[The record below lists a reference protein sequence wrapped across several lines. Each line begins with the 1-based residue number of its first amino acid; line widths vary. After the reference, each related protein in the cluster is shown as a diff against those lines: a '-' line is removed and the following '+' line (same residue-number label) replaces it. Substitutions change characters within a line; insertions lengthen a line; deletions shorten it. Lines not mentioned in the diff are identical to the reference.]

1 MTDIQNGKK
10 IRAIKG
16 VVVNAYKE
24 TKDSWT
30 LNIWVH
36 PQDRQYKAGQF
47 ISINPHQFN
56 ELKDFIAYLEHKKN
70 KKEPIRAYSLA
81 SSPHEEYVSITI
93 KPEVYHP
100 SDDFPPLLSPIL
112 ASDFLLG
119 REIEFMGYTGA
130 YVIPQDLEATTKQII
145 HITAGS
151 GVVPNFAIIKDE
163 LHTNKSPHIKHNLI
177 IVNKTIKDIIYHQKL
192 TELQNNFADRLTI
205 THFLTQETNTNN
217 WGSSYRQ
224 GRPALKDVQS
234 LILDK
239 EHTLFF
245 ACGPAITKWQKK
257 QALALG
263 LELKP
268 RFMEWVD
275 SVIEELQINK
285 KKYFKEVYG

>member
-10 IRAIKG
+10 IRPIKG
-16 VVVNAYKE
+16 VVTSAYKE
-24 TKDSWT
+24 TLDSWT

-47 ISINPHQFN
+47 ISISPHQFI

-81 SSPHEEYVSITI
+81 SAPHEDYVSITI
-93 KPEVYHP
+93 KPEAYHP
-100 SDDFPPLLSPIL
+100 NDDFPPLLSPIL

-119 REIEFMGYTGA
+119 RQIEFMGYTGA
-130 YVIPQDLEATTKQII
+130 YVIPQDLRETTKQII

-151 GVVPNFAIIKDE
+151 GVVPNFAILKDE
-163 LHTNKSPHIKHNLI
+163 LCNNKSPNIKHILI
-177 IVNKTIKDIIYHQKL
+177 VVNKNIKDIIYHQKL
-192 TELQNNFADRLTI
+192 IELQNTYSDRLVI
-205 THFLTQETNTNN
+205 KHFLTQESNVKAWGNN
-217 WGSSYRQ
+217 YYQ
-224 GRPALKDVQS
+224 GRPNFTDVES
-234 LILDK
+234 LVLDK
-239 EHTLFF
+239 ENALFF

-257 QALALG
+257 QALAQNI
-263 LELKP
+263 ELKP

-275 SVIEELQINK
+275 GVIEQLQVNK